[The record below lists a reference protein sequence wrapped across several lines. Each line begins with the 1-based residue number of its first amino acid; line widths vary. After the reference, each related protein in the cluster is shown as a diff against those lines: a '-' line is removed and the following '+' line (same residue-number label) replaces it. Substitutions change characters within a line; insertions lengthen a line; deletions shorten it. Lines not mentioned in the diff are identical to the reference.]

1 MVQAL
6 IRQSACVADLKAR
19 AKRRIPGFVFDY
31 VEGGCNQEHSL
42 RHNRA
47 ALDAVYLRPDSLK
60 PYTPP
65 TLTTTVFEQT
75 YQAPFG
81 IAPLGLSGLVWPD
94 ASLFHARA
102 AHEAKIPFVLSTL
115 STVAIE
121 EAAAAAKEHFWFQL
135 YPPSDLEIRKDL
147 MRRAQAV
154 GCKHLVVTIDVP
166 VAGRRPKDMRSGL
179 AIPPKITPKS
189 VFQSVLHP
197 SWSIATLR
205 AGLPQFAS
213 LQPYIQ
219 NLSNIEDIA
228 NYVRTTLKDVVDEPM
243 LKQIREQWSGKLIV
257 KGIITVE
264 DARRAVACGADGVI
278 VSNHGG
284 RQLDA
289 ARSSVECLR
298 EIVEAV
304 PEHIVVMADSGVESG
319 VDIARF
325 LANGAQMVFSG
336 RSFLYGVA
344 AHGEPGAAHTI
355 DLLKEELQQVLGQL
369 HCDTPADLV
378 QHLVAQA

>member
-6 IRQSACVADLKAR
+6 IRKSACIADLKAR

-31 VEGGCNQEHSL
+31 VEGGCNQEHTL

-47 ALDAVYLRPDSLK
+47 ALDAVYLRPDYLK
-60 PYTPP
+60 PYKPP
-65 TLTTTVFEQT
+65 TLTTRLFEQD
-75 YQAPFG
+75 YAAPFG
-81 IAPLGLSGLVWPD
+81 VAPLGLSGLVWPG

-102 AHEAKIPFVLSTL
+102 AHQANIPFVLSTL
-115 STVAIE
+115 STVSIE
-121 EAAAAAKEHFWFQL
+121 VAATAAKENFWFQL
-135 YPPSDLEIRKDL
+135 YPPSDLEIRADL
-147 MRRAQAV
+147 MRRAAAV
-154 GCKHLVVTIDVP
+154 GCQHLVVTIDVP

-189 VFQSVLHP
+189 VFQSVLRP
-197 SWSIATLR
+197 GWSLATVR

-243 LKQIREQWSGKLIV
+243 LHDIRKQWSGKLLV

-264 DARRAVACGADGVI
+264 DARRAVACGADGLI
-278 VSNHGG
+278 ISNHGG

-289 ARSSVECLR
+289 ARASVDCLR
-298 EIVEAV
+298 EIVTAV
-304 PEHIVVMADSGVESG
+304 PDHIVVMADSGVESG

-369 HCDTPADLV
+369 HCDTPADLPKHV
-378 QHLVAQA
+378 YQPA